1 MQLTHYTYCVVRYV
15 HDPAA
20 GEMLNVGVL
29 LCAPDVRFIGAKL
42 DYHFERLSEAF
53 ADFRGD
59 HYRRVLRQIEAAVS
73 DLRNITEGGLFP
85 FAEVPADSARLG
97 VILIPDRDL
106 SFQLGQMLAG
116 VTADPEEELDSLFDR
131 MVTSQYHRSRPDKRT
146 DEEIWSVY
154 QKPLIERRVK
164 KYLMPKRFETRDY
177 DLRFEHTFKN
187 DNWHVLQPASM
198 DYARPEN
205 IQVKATRILGTAT
218 ALRGNRELGKL
229 YLLLGK
235 PQERRHLV
243 QYEKAKS
250 LLHKMPIDHDIIE
263 EDQAE
268 DFANE
273 LASYMR
279 RHGVIKDQE

>member
-1 MQLTHYTYCVVRYV
+1 MQLIPYTYCVVRYV

-29 LCAPDVRFIGAKL
+29 ICAPHAKFIGAKF

-53 ADFRGD
+53 AEFHGD
-59 HYRRVLRQIEAAVS
+59 HYRRVLRQIDAAVA
-73 DLRNITEGGLFP
+73 DLRSRAEGGLFE
-85 FAEVPADSARLG
+85 FAELPTDATRLG
-97 VILIPDRDL
+97 ATLMPDQDL

-116 VTADPEEELDSLFDR
+116 VAVEPEAELESLFER
-131 MVTSQYHRSRPDKRT
+131 MVTSQYHRARPDKRT
-146 DEEIWSVY
+146 DEEVWSVY
-154 QKPLIERRVK
+154 QKPLIEQRVK
-164 KYLMPKRFETRDY
+164 KYLMPRRFESRDY

-205 IQVKATRILGTAT
+205 IQTKATRILGTAT

-235 PQERRHLV
+235 PQERKHLI
-243 QYEKAKS
+243 QYDKAKN
-250 LLHKMPIDHDIIE
+250 LLHKMPIDFEIIE
-263 EDQAE
+263 EDAAE
-268 DFANE
+268 DFAAE

-279 RHGVIKDQE
+279 KHGVIRDSE